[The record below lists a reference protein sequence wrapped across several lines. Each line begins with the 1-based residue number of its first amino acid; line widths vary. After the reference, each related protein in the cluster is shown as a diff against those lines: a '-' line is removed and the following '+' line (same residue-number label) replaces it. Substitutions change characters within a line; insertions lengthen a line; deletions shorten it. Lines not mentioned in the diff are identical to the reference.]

1 MSIYT
6 TRLLQRIENLE
17 KIRRGVMCKW
27 CDRDRVGII
36 GHVKRYGRKE
46 YEVIKQEI
54 NERDITGLMIGGLSA
69 MSGRKDMW

>member
-1 MSIYT
+1 
-6 TRLLQRIENLE
+6 
-17 KIRRGVMCKW
+17 MCKW

-36 GHVKRYGRKE
+36 EHVERNGRKE

-54 NERDITGLMIGGLSA
+54 NEKDITGLMIRGLSA